1 MFFHQRFIP
10 GLAIASYIV
19 GDERS
24 KEMAVIDPT
33 RDVDEYLRVAKQEG
47 MRIAHIFE
55 THVHADF
62 VSGAVELKARC
73 GGAPVIHCSGMGGAQ
88 WTPKYADHVARDG
101 DEVRMGS
108 IRIKAIHTPGH
119 TPEHMTWALFD
130 DTRSTDTPWLL
141 FTGDFLFV
149 GDVGRP
155 DLLGDRERRE
165 LAHQLYES
173 VFKRLGTLP
182 DFTEVFPSHGAGSL
196 CGKAIGSRRSSSL
209 GYERRFNPSMRPM
222 PESEWTDALM
232 KGMPPAPPYFKR
244 MKQVNSAGPVVLADA
259 KTGQRRITAKDL
271 RAKLNEWIVL
281 DARPKEAF
289 ASAHIPGSIGIALSP
304 QLPTWAGWVLPADKS
319 IVILAANSSDATEV
333 ITHLLRVGFDRIE
346 GVFEEGIDG
355 WVSCGFEVSCLPT
368 ISVQT
373 LAEQLNRPA
382 NDRPFVLDVR
392 TDGEW
397 KSGHIDG
404 ATHVQVGALPNE
416 LSKVPKERPVAVLC
430 GSGYRSTIAASLL
443 MRAGYRNIINVLGG
457 MTAWNS
463 AGVRS

>member
-1 MFFHQRFIP
+1 
-10 GLAIASYIV
+10 
-19 GDERS
+19 
-24 KEMAVIDPT
+24 
-33 RDVDEYLRVAKQEG
+33 
-47 MRIAHIFE
+47 
-55 THVHADF
+55 
-62 VSGAVELKARC
+62 
-73 GGAPVIHCSGMGGAQ
+73 
-88 WTPKYADHVARDG
+88 
-101 DEVRMGS
+101 
-108 IRIKAIHTPGH
+108 
-119 TPEHMTWALFD
+119 
-130 DTRSTDTPWLL
+130 
-141 FTGDFLFV
+141 
-149 GDVGRP
+149 
-155 DLLGDRERRE
+155 
-165 LAHQLYES
+165 
-173 VFKRLGTLP
+173 
-182 DFTEVFPSHGAGSL
+182 
-196 CGKAIGSRRSSSL
+196 
-209 GYERRFNPSMRPM
+209 
-222 PESEWTDALM
+222 
-232 KGMPPAPPYFKR
+232 
-244 MKQVNSAGPVVLADA
+244 VVLADA
-259 KTGQRRITAKDL
+259 KPAQRRITAKDL

-289 ASAHIPGSIGIALSP
+289 ASGAHPRLDRHRALAA
-304 QLPTWAGWVLPADKS
+304 LPTWAGWVLPADKS